1 MTEKQA
7 LYYKICYEKGNIA
20 SAAEA
25 LFVSRS
31 VVSRMVSDLEKEFG
45 VTFFTRGKL
54 GVKPTKAGD
63 IMYKG
68 ICDAMKTQ
76 DALARKLREAAKE

>member
-20 SAAEA
+20 TAAES

-31 VVSRMVSDLEKEFG
+31 VVSRMVSELEKEFG
-45 VTFFTRGKL
+45 TVFFKRGKT

-63 IMYKG
+63 VMYKG
-68 ICDAMKTQ
+68 ICDAMKAQ
-76 DALARKLREAAKE
+76 EALAKKLKEIKD

>member
-7 LYYKICYEKGNIA
+7 LYFKICYEKGNIA
-20 SAAEA
+20 SAAES

-31 VVSRMVSDLEKEFG
+31 VVSRMVSELEKEFG
-45 VTFFTRGKL
+45 ATFFKRGKS
-54 GVKPTKAGD
+54 GVKPTKAGE

-68 ICDAMKTQ
+68 ICDAMKAQ
-76 DALARKLREAAKE
+76 EALAKKLRDLKD